1 MPEQW
6 VSLSLRTLS
15 SLRNPIAADLKS
27 KSESKAATKEAALKG
42 GWGYGG
48 VQLGQL
54 ICGANGFAEGGV
66 CVLLNM
72 FK

>member
-6 VSLSLRTLS
+6 VNLSLRTLS

-27 KSESKAATKEAALKG
+27 NTESKAAPKEVALKG

-54 ICGANGFAEGGV
+54 FCGENSFAEGG
-66 CVLLNM
+66 
-72 FK
+72 